1 MNEKKAKVMAQV
13 RARKIEKVREDA
25 AAFAEAGVTPVVLAS
40 LEPIKQEL
48 EASMRTAVLRGVFV
62 ANVALGLLSGLAML
76 ILLG

>member
-48 EASMRTAVLRGVFV
+48 EASMRTAVLRGVFMAHV
-62 ANVALGLLSGLAML
+62 GLVVLAGLLAVFLVL
-76 ILLG
+76 